1 MADNP
6 WQETIDYI
14 VTLLLQA
21 FGQGTP
27 MEGMKASAILFAIT
41 FASNFIGLW
50 FTIVLDILFAILFFV
65 NLLRY
70 IWGETV

>member
-1 MADNP
+1 MANP
-6 WQETIDYI
+6 LQGTIDWI

-27 MEGMKASAILFAIT
+27 EEGMKASAILFAIT
-41 FASNFIGLW
+41 FASNAIGLW
-50 FTIVLDILFAILFFV
+50 FTLILDVLFAILFLF

-70 IWGETV
+70 IWGEAM